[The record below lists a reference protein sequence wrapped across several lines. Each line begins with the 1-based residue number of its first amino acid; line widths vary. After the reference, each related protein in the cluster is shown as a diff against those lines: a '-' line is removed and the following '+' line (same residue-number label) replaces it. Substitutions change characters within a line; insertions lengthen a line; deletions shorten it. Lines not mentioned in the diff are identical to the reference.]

1 MTQSDVTIKCYD
13 YEVHGFEDLQG
24 SFQHSCNTS
33 FANIGLQ
40 LDNDKFAELCKE
52 EMFNGKLPTVLPYSS
67 SQFSLNGNS
76 SVGETMQTAIG
87 QGDTLVSPFHMALIV
102 SAVANDGVLMT
113 PYFVDHIENS
123 DGIEVSETKTME
135 YKKLMNSDEA
145 QILSSYM
152 QSVVEGGTATSLS
165 GLGYT
170 VAGKTGS
177 AEYEINGNT
186 GSEANFS
193 THSWFVGFSNVED
206 PDIVVS
212 VIAEDGGTGSSAAVP
227 IAREVFNTY
236 YNSVKTY

>member
-1 MTQSDVTIKCYD
+1 
-13 YEVHGFEDLQG
+13 
-24 SFQHSCNTS
+24 
-33 FANIGLQ
+33 
-40 LDNDKFAELCKE
+40 
-52 EMFNGKLPTVLPYSS
+52 
-67 SQFSLNGNS
+67 
-76 SVGETMQTAIG
+76 MQTAIG